1 MKAFFNIL
9 SFLVIVTLI
18 VASCTKDD
26 TNDDDITPT
35 PDPITVDLGDD
46 KTIMEGETTTLDAGN
61 EGASFLWSTGDTTQ
75 TIVVDT
81 TGNYYVTVT
90 KGSVSGSDTVLVSL
104 VYKTILIE
112 TDFGDFRIWLY
123 PETPLHKQNFIDLTE
138 QGFYNG
144 LIYHRVVYDF
154 VVQGGDPE
162 GTGFGGPGY
171 NIPAEII
178 PGLNHVY
185 GAVGMARWP
194 DNVNP
199 ERESNGSQY
208 YIVSDPDGES
218 FLDGD
223 YTVFGFVFAGM
234 DAVFDIS
241 QVDVDENDKP
251 LEDVVMNELTIQNY
265 TASELKD
272 LFDFDITEKK

>member
-1 MKAFFNIL
+1 MKTFKNIL
-9 SFLVIVTLI
+9 SILI
-18 VASCTKDD
+18 VVSLIVVSCSKDE
-26 TNDDDITPT
+26 TSEE
-35 PDPITVDLGDD
+35 DPIPEIVNVDLGEDR
-46 KTIMEGETTTLDAGN
+46 TLAEGSTLTLDAGN
-61 EGASFLWSTGDTTQ
+61 TGSSFLWSTGETTQ
-75 TIVVDT
+75 SIMVDT
-81 TGNYYVTVT
+81 TGEYSVTVT
-90 KGSVSGSDTVLVSL
+90 KGSATGADAVVISL
-104 VYKTILIE
+104 KYKTIFLV

-138 QGFYNG
+138 QEFYNG

-171 NIPAEII
+171 NVPAEIV

-199 ERESNGSQY
+199 EKESNGSQY

-218 FLDGD
+218 FLDGE
-223 YTVFGFVFAGM
+223 YTVFGFVFFGM
-234 DAVFDIS
+234 DAIFDIS
-241 QVDVDENDKP
+241 QVAVDSVSKP
-251 LEDVVMNELTIQNY
+251 LEDVVMNEVTVQNF
-265 TASELKD
+265 TAHDLKS
-272 LFDFDITEKK
+272 LFNFDISEK

>member
-1 MKAFFNIL
+1 MKAYKITL
-9 SFLVIVTLI
+9 SVFISLTLVI
-18 VASCTKDD
+18 ASCSKDD
-26 TNDDDITPT
+26 STEE
-35 PDPITVDLGDD
+35 DPQPETLTVDLGGDRNLA
-46 KTIMEGETTTLDAGN
+46 EGETITLDAGN
-61 EGASFLWSTGDTTQ
+61 AGASYIWSTGETTQ
-75 TIVVDT
+75 TIMVDT
-81 TGNYYVTVT
+81 TGDYSVDVT
-90 KGSVSGSDTVLVSL
+90 KGTATGSDAVSIAL
-104 VYKTILIE
+104 EYKTINVE

-138 QGFYNG
+138 QEFYNG

-154 VVQGGDPE
+154 VVQGGDPL
-162 GTGFGGPGY
+162 GTGHGGPGY

-178 PGLNHVY
+178 PGLDHIY

-199 ERESNGSQY
+199 DRESNGSQY

-223 YTVFGFVFAGM
+223 YTVFGFVFFGM

-241 QVDVDENDKP
+241 QVAVDSVSKP
-251 LEDVVMNELTIQNY
+251 LEDVVMNQLTIQNF
-265 TASELKD
+265 TAHDLKN
-272 LFDFDITEKK
+272 LFNFDIEGK